1 VIEMDEL
8 YRALEEIR
16 DKISHIES
24 LLEHSFVFEAF
35 KEIDKLIIMVAELK
49 AIQSKFFRE

>member
-1 VIEMDEL
+1 MDEL